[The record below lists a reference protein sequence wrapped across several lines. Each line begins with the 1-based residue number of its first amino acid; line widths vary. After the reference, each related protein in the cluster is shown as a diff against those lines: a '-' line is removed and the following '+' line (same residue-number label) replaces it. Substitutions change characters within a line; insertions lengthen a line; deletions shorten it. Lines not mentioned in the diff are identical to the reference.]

1 MPVRKTMGPTGPI
14 TDETEK
20 SKALATAL
28 ANIEKAY
35 GKGAVIKMGEK
46 PARDVP
52 VISTG
57 LLSVDMVLGVGGI
70 PKGRI
75 IEIYGPEASGKTT
88 IALQVVAQV
97 QRMNGIAGYID
108 AEHALDPVYA
118 KKLGVNIEELYVSQ
132 PDDGEQALDIC
143 ESMVRSAAIDVV
155 VVDSVAALVPKAEI
169 DGDMGQSH
177 MGLQARLMSQAL
189 RKLAGVTNKNDCTV
203 IFINQ
208 LRDKIGGFAG
218 PGETTSGGRAL
229 KFYASVRIDIRRIG
243 SIKIGT
249 AIVGSRTRIKIA
261 KNKLAPP
268 FKSCEMDIMYGQG
281 ISREGDILD
290 LAIELRIVHKG
301 GAWFSYNETRLGQGR
316 ENAKLFLT
324 ANPHICREIE
334 NKVREKNDMPRLEE
348 IAPPEDG
355 FNVEVEAQPLDSIV
369 DDFSA
374 MDFDSGADMEE

>member
-1 MPVRKTMGPTGPI
+1 MAKRTLAPPSGPI
-14 TDETEK
+14 KDDSEK
-20 SKALATAL
+20 NRALQTAL
-28 ANIEKAY
+28 ANIEKMH
-35 GKGAVIKMGEK
+35 GKGAVIKMGDK
-46 PARDVP
+46 PVRDVP

-57 LLSVDMVLGVGGI
+57 LLSVDMILGIGGI

-75 IEIYGPEASGKTT
+75 IEVYGPEASGKTT
-88 IALQVVAQV
+88 IALQIVAQV
-97 QRMNGIAGYID
+97 QKMGGIASYID

-155 VVDSVAALVPKAEI
+155 VIDSVAALVPKAEI

-189 RKLAGVTNKNDCTV
+189 RKLAGVTNKNDCAV

-218 PGETTSGGRAL
+218 PSETTSGGRAL
-229 KFYASVRIDIRRIG
+229 KFYASVRIDIR
-243 SIKIGT
+243 KIGLIKVGNAVT
-249 AIVGSRTRIKIA
+249 GSRTKIKIA
-261 KNKLAPP
+261 KNKMAPP

-290 LAIELRIVHKG
+290 LAIDLRYVHKG
-301 GAWFSYNETRLGQGR
+301 GAWFSYEETRLGQGR
-316 ENAKLFLT
+316 ENAKAFLI

-334 NKVREKNDMPRLEE
+334 NKIRVKYELPSLDE

-355 FNVEVEAQPLDSIV
+355 FNVVVDELPLESVVDEAVNMEFEPV
-369 DDFSA
+369 D
-374 MDFDSGADMEE
+374 EE